1 MASWEMYVELITRV
15 AVQEPM
21 EYSLMRETLT
31 SLHTLFDR
39 TRIILRAHGPT
50 VAISKS
56 GGIICFDTL
65 SVTILNTRAPEGGR

>member
-1 MASWEMYVELITRV
+1 MYVELVTRV

-50 VAISKS
+50 V
-56 GGIICFDTL
+56 
-65 SVTILNTRAPEGGR
+65 RARFLKTFEKKRPKAARAFSTHKR